1 MRIRMLK
8 AWFSPNGR
16 FSVGEWN
23 ADKFSPTPH
32 IRNRDALS
40 ERTWKKDGVWS
51 IIDRSLVCIDKK
63 HRTEMQETDLLADV
77 GATNSFTKEKR

>member
-1 MRIRMLK
+1 MLK

-32 IRNRDALS
+32 IRMRIFSQKKLGKKMVLGLLLTDFLHGLTRNARD
-40 ERTWKKDGVWS
+40 
-51 IIDRSLVCIDKK
+51 
-63 HRTEMQETDLLADV
+63 
-77 GATNSFTKEKR
+77 